1 MLHDKIGIMK
11 TTMTYPMIHN
21 LCQMTVQQFLI
32 KQGYSQSLLRRL
44 RNSSQG
50 ITING
55 ETVYTTHKLSQGDIL
70 TVCLQEEESSQHI
83 VPTPMPLHIEYEDEH
98 MMVLNKA
105 AGVPIHPS
113 QGNFSNTLANGLA
126 FYFQEKG
133 ETFIFRA
140 INRLDR
146 DTTGLLIVAKNS
158 LSACILSDMVKKRE
172 IHRRY
177 LAVVCKKLPS
187 QGTID
192 APIARV
198 DGSTIERGVDYI
210 HGETAITHYKRLFYD
225 PVTDHSLAGIRLE
238 TGRTH
243 QIRVHLKSIGHPLPG
258 DFLYN
263 PDYRYISRQTLHSY
277 GLDFLHP
284 ISKEPHSFT
293 APLPEDMQ
301 FINLR
306 ASAGPWDN
314 DF

>member
-1 MLHDKIGIMK
+1 M
-11 TTMTYPMIHN
+11 TMTYPIP
-21 LCQMTVQQFLI
+21 QQFSKMTVQQFLI
-32 KQGYSQSLLRRL
+32 QQGYSQNLIRRL
-44 RNSSQG
+44 RNSNEG
-50 ITING
+50 ITIRG
-55 ETVYTTHKLSQGDIL
+55 KIVYTTHKLSQGETL
-70 TVCLQEEESSQHI
+70 SVCIQEEENSEHI

-98 MMVLNKA
+98 IIILNKD
-105 AGVPIHPS
+105 AGIPIHPS
-113 QGNFSNTLANGLA
+113 QGNFSNTLANGIA
-126 FYFQEKG
+126 SYFQEKG
-133 ETFIFRA
+133 ETFVFRA

-146 DTTGLLIVAKNS
+146 DTTGLLIIAKNS

-177 LAVVCKKLPS
+177 LAIVSKKLPS
-187 QGTID
+187 QGRID

-198 DGSTIERGVDYI
+198 NGSTIERGVDFI
-210 HGETAITHYKRLFYD
+210 HGETAITHYKRLYYD

-243 QIRVHLKSIGHPLPG
+243 QIRVHFKSIGHPLPG

-263 PDYRYISRQTLHSY
+263 PDYRYTNRQTLHSY

-284 ISKEPHSFT
+284 ISKEPLSFT

-301 FINLR
+301 FINLP
-306 ASAGPWDN
+306 STLSPWDS